1 MRCTYGGRDFVQ
13 AVQPP
18 TGESRRR
25 RGHRAPLDGHAA
37 KNAALPRAYLTEHAR
52 IATSH
57 ARIPCVHRTREPL
70 EVGPSCR
77 RRSPHAARAQSRR
90 SEAPTRPMPE
100 PATTAAATRISAS
113 MPKSLPRCCWPPSAC
128 SHHLPANL
136 PNAGIVRCGEGA
148 KVSRG
153 QKQGS
158 CSKRCLPEV
167 KPRCVAAEGHSPRD
181 ISSTFTGSTR
191 RAPGFTKRVT
201 RMYLPRSSALRASHR
216 FWTGT

>member
-1 MRCTYGGRDFVQ
+1 MLFRDFFRRLR
-13 AVQPP
+13 PP

-25 RGHRAPLDGHAA
+25 RGHRAPLDGHAVKIA
-37 KNAALPRAYLTEHAR
+37 SPSRTQLTEHAR

-77 RRSPHAARAQSRR
+77 RRSPHAARAQTRR
-90 SEAPTRPMPE
+90 SEAPTRPMLE
-100 PATTAAATRISAS
+100 PATTAAATRMPAS
-113 MPKSLPRCCWPPSAC
+113 VRKSWRRCRWPPSAC

-153 QKQGS
+153 QKEGS

-181 ISSTFTGSTR
+181 SSSTFTGSTR

-216 FWTGT
+216 VWTGA